1 MGRARGRRGRTV
13 AVVLAVVT
21 VAACGSSGP
30 GASGSSGAPG
40 RPLVVATTTQLADFA
55 RVVGGDDVQVVGLLK
70 PNVDA
75 HEYEASPADLDRI
88 SRAELVVRNGLGL
101 DAWVDQALK
110 ATETK
115 APVVVATAGITPRM
129 VDGEPDP
136 HVWLDPRNAEVMVGD
151 IATAL
156 AGLDAAHAPGFEAR
170 RAAYAAQLDT
180 LDAEIAGQLARVTNR
195 KVVTNHDAFGY
206 YLDRY
211 GLTFVGSVIPSFDT
225 QAELSASELS
235 DLVAAIRAQG
245 VNVVFAETSLPPK
258 AAAALAREAGV
269 KVVEGAQALYG
280 DSLGPAGSGADTYLG
295 MMRHD
300 TETFVDNLS

>member
-1 MGRARGRRGRTV
+1 MGRARGYRRRAG
-13 AVVLAVVT
+13 AVVLAAVAM
-21 VAACGSSGP
+21 AAC
-30 GASGSSGAPG
+30 GASGSGGSRPSGGGG
-40 RPLVVATTTQLADFA
+40 RPLVVATTTQLADFT
-55 RVVGGDDVQVVGLLK
+55 RVIGGDDLQVVGLLK

-75 HEYEASPADLDRI
+75 HEYEPSPADLDRI

-110 ATETK
+110 ATGTK
-115 APVVVATAGITPRM
+115 ATVVVATAGVTPRL

-136 HVWLDPRNAEVMVGD
+136 HVWLDPRNAKVMVGD
-151 IATAL
+151 IATAV
-156 AGLDAAHAPGFEAR
+156 ATVDASHAAVFEAR
-170 RAAYAAQLDT
+170 RAAYVAQLDA
-180 LDAEIAGQLARVTNR
+180 LDAEITGQLATVTNR

-206 YLDRY
+206 YLDHY

-235 DLVAAIRAQG
+235 DLVAAIKAQG
-245 VNVVFAETSLPPK
+245 VKVVFAETSMPPK
-258 AAAALAREAGV
+258 AAAALATEAGV
-269 KVVEGAQALYG
+269 KVVEGDEALYG

-300 TETFVDNLS
+300 TKTFVDNLS